1 MTDVFH
7 ELQDL
12 VIRFRDERDWQQFH
26 TPKDLALGVQVEAAE
41 LAELF
46 LWRTREESDS
56 DLEQDDFRARVADE
70 LADVQ
75 TYLLYLAHAADLD
88 LAQAVRDKLQ
98 KNAEK
103 YPVEK
108 ARGSAKKYSQLG

>member
-1 MTDVFH
+1 MTDVLQ

-12 VIRFRDERDWQQFH
+12 VIRFRDERDWEQFH
-26 TPKDLALGVQVEAAE
+26 SPKDLALGLQVEAAE

-46 LWRTREESDS
+46 LWKTRDESGA
-56 DLEQDDFRARVADE
+56 DLNDANFRGRMADE

-75 TYLLYLAHAADLD
+75 TYLLYLAHAAGLD
-88 LAQAVRDKLQ
+88 LNQAVRNKLE
-98 KNAEK
+98 KNAAK

-108 ARGSAKKYSQLG
+108 ARGSARKYDQLG